1 LSWSIDSAV
10 ITPVNAGDFELPGPR
25 ALTAWR
31 ETRCDLVQRFDT
43 LRPTPMPAPAARET
57 SHRPAPRGW
66 CPGALR
72 PMLTGDGLL
81 VRLRLTG
88 GIVELPT
95 ARAIAACASRFGNGQ
110 IDLSSRANLQ
120 LRGVGEATLPG
131 LTAEL
136 ERLNVLDAS
145 AEAETVRNVTASPLA
160 GLDPTAVLDIRP
172 LAKALEARLT
182 GDTTLHRLPGKFGF
196 LIDDGGALP
205 LAGVSADIRFTAI
218 ATPQGPRFLIAL
230 GGAES
235 APINTCALAE
245 LVDRAARLA
254 QAFIDLRGQTPARRM
269 RDLVRSLG
277 VAAIAEAAGVAMHDA
292 PAPADRHVAISHVI
306 GRHEISG
313 MTYLGVALPFGRM
326 DSAALEHL
334 ATVAS
339 RHGAT
344 GLRLTPW
351 RVILVVGLS
360 ADAADAMRAEMHTHG
375 FILAADDARLH
386 VAACPGAP
394 SCNSGTTPVQ
404 PDATR
409 FSRLFTDLAPSGTVL
424 HVSGCAKGCAHAS
437 SARFTLVGNAGR
449 YELIENG
456 TAGDAPVAVDLSPD
470 EVEAELSRRLRAPKE
485 RPLVQLP

>member
-1 LSWSIDSAV
+1 
-10 ITPVNAGDFELPGPR
+10 
-25 ALTAWR
+25 
-31 ETRCDLVQRFDT
+31 
-43 LRPTPMPAPAARET
+43 MPAPTAREAPNQ
-57 SHRPAPRGW
+57 PAIRGW

-72 PMLTGDGLL
+72 PMLTGDGML

-88 GIVELPT
+88 GILDLAT
-95 ARAIAACASRFGNGQ
+95 ARAIAACASLFGNGQ

-120 LRGVGEATLPG
+120 LRGVSEATLPG

-136 ERLNVLDAS
+136 DRLKLLDAS
-145 AEAETVRNVTASPLA
+145 AEAETVRNVTTSPLA
-160 GLDPTAVLDIRP
+160 GLDPAAVLDIRP
-172 LAKALEARLT
+172 LAMALEARLT
-182 GDTTLHRLPGKFGF
+182 GDTALHRLPGKFGF

-205 LAGVSADIRFTAI
+205 LNGVSADIRLTAI
-218 ATPQGPRFLIAL
+218 ATSQGPRFLIAL
-230 GGAES
+230 GGAELS
-235 APINTCALAE
+235 PIATCTPAE

-254 QAFIDLRGQTPARRM
+254 HAFIDLRRPIPARRM
-269 RDLVRSLG
+269 RDLVRSVG
-277 VAAIAEAAGVAMHDA
+277 VAAIADAAGVAMHDA

-306 GRHEISG
+306 GRHDISG
-313 MTYLGVALPFGRM
+313 LAYLGVALPFGRM

-344 GLRLTPW
+344 ELRLTPW

-360 ADAADAMRAEMHTHG
+360 ADAADAMLTGLHDKG

-409 FSRLFTDLAPSGTVL
+409 FSRLFSDLAPSETVL

-437 SARFTLVGNAGR
+437 SAPFTLVGNAGL
-449 YELIENG
+449 YDLIENG
-456 TAGDAPVAVDLSPD
+456 TAADTPVAVHLSSD

-485 RPLVQLP
+485 HPLVQLP